1 MIRTTIFIAVLIL
14 LFSTICM
21 SDPCRF
27 EHPGKGVIDITS
39 LGRTDGTAA
48 YADRIP
54 SGQSTYSMLI
64 LFLAYIRTT
73 RYLLIIEYSYNPCKP
88 FSEGFHCTN
97 VAVCQSK
104 YWNMSTLF

>member
-1 MIRTTIFIAVLIL
+1 MMIIRTTIFIAVLTL

-27 EHPGKGVIDITS
+27 EYPGKGVIDITT

-54 SGQSTYSMLI
+54 SGQPSYSMLI
-64 LFLAYIRTT
+64 LFLVYIRT
-73 RYLLIIEYSYNPCKP
+73 RRCLLIIEYSYNPCKP
-88 FSEGFHCTN
+88 FSEGFYCTN
-97 VAVCQSK
+97 VAVCQGD
-104 YWNMSTLF
+104 Y

>member
-1 MIRTTIFIAVLIL
+1 MMIRTTIFIAVLTL

-27 EHPGKGVIDITS
+27 EYPGKGVIDITT

-54 SGQSTYSMLI
+54 PRQPSYSMLI
-64 LFLAYIRTT
+64 LFLVYIRT
-73 RYLLIIEYSYNPCKP
+73 RRCLLIIEYSYNPCKP
-88 FSEGFHCTN
+88 FSKGYYCTN
-97 VAVCQSK
+97 VAVCQSE
-104 YWNMSTLF
+104 Y